1 MKNFAATGSRF
12 GPLGSPDCRGSPGFE
27 ESPAATGPAE
37 PRGLSK
43 TLELPVFGLLREV
56 HAKFLAVRDGSVAS
70 YIPELEQVAPD
81 QFGIAMVTADG
92 FLYEIGESRSRFTIQ
107 SISKPLIYG
116 LALQDH
122 GRERVLARIGVEPSG
137 DPFNAIVFDDQR
149 NRPFNAM
156 VNTGAIATTSLV
168 HGNDDA
174 TRLARILDLIRAL
187 SGRATGIDEA
197 VYRSEVATGHRNRA
211 IAYLELNNGMIEGD
225 PEAHLDLYFRQCA
238 ILTSAVDLAFIG
250 ATLAR
255 GGLHPVTSERAL
267 AAEVVRD
274 VLSVMTTCG
283 MYDYAGEWELRV
295 GLPAKSGVGGGI
307 MAVLPGQ
314 LGIGVFSPRLD
325 EHGNSYRGIRVCEE
339 LADRLELHLLHYRGR
354 ARPAIR
360 RTYRGAEV
368 RSKRLRNAAA
378 AARLDSLGDTIRAFE
393 LQGNLFFGNTE
404 QAVRRI
410 SSTAE
415 AHYLILDLGRV
426 TSVDAVASNLL
437 RELYEGVAAT
447 GKTVKFAAVPEEVRD
462 QLRIDSSVFT
472 PTADSA
478 LEACEDGL
486 LRQTASVEEAASIDL
501 PLGDFKLLAELD
513 LTEIGI
519 LAEHLEQRTYA
530 PGAII
535 IEEGAP
541 ADSLYFLLA
550 GSVDVS
556 VVRGGD
562 GIATILA
569 SIDAGNVFGELALL
583 GDHPR
588 TASVVAASPARVL
601 ELSAAGLAAVI
612 RHNPEIRAKLLSGV
626 GRSLSERL
634 RQANAVIRSLTR

>member
-37 PRGLSK
+37 PRGLTK
-43 TLELPVFGLLREV
+43 TLESPVFGLLREV
-56 HAKFLAVRDGSVAS
+56 HAKFLTVRDGAVAS

-174 TRLARILDLIRAL
+174 DQAGADSRSDPGAQRPRDRDRRSGLPLGGGDRPSQPGNRLSRTEQRDDR
-187 SGRATGIDEA
+187 GRSRGASRSVFSSMRDSDIGGRPRL
-197 VYRSEVATGHRNRA
+197 YRRHPGPAAS
-211 IAYLELNNGMIEGD
+211 
-225 PEAHLDLYFRQCA
+225 
-238 ILTSAVDLAFIG
+238 
-250 ATLAR
+250 
-255 GGLHPVTSERAL
+255 HPVTSERAL

-325 EHGNSYRGIRVCEE
+325 EHGNSLSRHS
-339 LADRLELHLLHYRGR
+339 RL
-354 ARPAIR
+354 R
-360 RTYRGAEV
+360 RTG
-368 RSKRLRNAAA
+368 RS
-378 AARLDSLGDTIRAFE
+378 AR
-393 LQGNLFFGNTE
+393 
-404 QAVRRI
+404 
-410 SSTAE
+410 
-415 AHYLILDLGRV
+415 
-426 TSVDAVASNLL
+426 
-437 RELYEGVAAT
+437 
-447 GKTVKFAAVPEEVRD
+447 
-462 QLRIDSSVFT
+462 
-472 PTADSA
+472 
-478 LEACEDGL
+478 
-486 LRQTASVEEAASIDL
+486 
-501 PLGDFKLLAELD
+501 
-513 LTEIGI
+513 
-519 LAEHLEQRTYA
+519 
-530 PGAII
+530 
-535 IEEGAP
+535 
-541 ADSLYFLLA
+541 
-550 GSVDVS
+550 
-556 VVRGGD
+556 
-562 GIATILA
+562 
-569 SIDAGNVFGELALL
+569 
-583 GDHPR
+583 
-588 TASVVAASPARVL
+588 ASPARTI
-601 ELSAAGLAAVI
+601 AAGRGRRSGAPTAAPKSVPSACAT
-612 RHNPEIRAKLLSGV
+612 RRRRRGSTRSATRSGHSNCKAICSSATPNKRC
-626 GRSLSERL
+626 GGYRRPP
-634 RQANAVIRSLTR
+634 RRII

>member
-1 MKNFAATGSRF
+1 M
-12 GPLGSPDCRGSPGFE
+12 
-27 ESPAATGPAE
+27 
-37 PRGLSK
+37 
-43 TLELPVFGLLREV
+43 
-56 HAKFLAVRDGSVAS
+56 
-70 YIPELEQVAPD
+70 
-81 QFGIAMVTADG
+81 
-92 FLYEIGESRSRFTIQ
+92 
-107 SISKPLIYG
+107 
-116 LALQDH
+116 
-122 GRERVLARIGVEPSG
+122 
-137 DPFNAIVFDDQR
+137 
-149 NRPFNAM
+149 
-156 VNTGAIATTSLV
+156 
-168 HGNDDA
+168 
-174 TRLARILDLIRAL
+174 
-187 SGRATGIDEA
+187 
-197 VYRSEVATGHRNRA
+197 
-211 IAYLELNNGMIEGD
+211 
-225 PEAHLDLYFRQCA
+225 
-238 ILTSAVDLAFIG
+238 
-250 ATLAR
+250 
-255 GGLHPVTSERAL
+255 
-267 AAEVVRD
+267 
-274 VLSVMTTCG
+274 
-283 MYDYAGEWELRV
+283 
-295 GLPAKSGVGGGI
+295 
-307 MAVLPGQ
+307 
-314 LGIGVFSPRLD
+314 
-325 EHGNSYRGIRVCEE
+325 
-339 LADRLELHLLHYRGR
+339 
-354 ARPAIR
+354 
-360 RTYRGAEV
+360 
-368 RSKRLRNAAA
+368 
-378 AARLDSLGDTIRAFE
+378 
-393 LQGNLFFGNTE
+393 
-404 QAVRRI
+404 
-410 SSTAE
+410 
-415 AHYLILDLGRV
+415 
-426 TSVDAVASNLL
+426 

-588 TASVVAASPARVL
+588 TASVIAASPARVL